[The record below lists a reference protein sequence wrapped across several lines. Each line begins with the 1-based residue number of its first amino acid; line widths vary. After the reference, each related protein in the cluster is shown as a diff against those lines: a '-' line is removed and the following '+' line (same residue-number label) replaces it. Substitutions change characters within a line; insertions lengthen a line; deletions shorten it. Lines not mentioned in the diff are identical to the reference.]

1 MQPTARSSPALSSV
15 ERHPASFRDPEARV
29 FVAGD
34 RVLRA
39 LGAEAAARYDAVR
52 ASGLLD
58 ALEQEGLVVASRA
71 APEAPPAGFVRM
83 LEHDALA
90 FVSYPYEWPFSL
102 LKRAAL
108 LHLDLHRRALE
119 RDVTLTDASAYNLQ
133 FRGNDKGCR
142 PVFIDIASF
151 RPYKEGELWAAH
163 RQFCEQFLNPLL
175 LAAQFGIPH
184 HAWYRGSL
192 EGIATAALAA
202 LWPARGWLS
211 PRALVHVLLPAAA
224 ERAAARREEAA
235 LGKIRRARLP
245 KAGYSALLDQLR
257 RWIAGLEPRGF
268 RASQWAGYGQD
279 RNYSAAALDAKRRVV
294 AEFAARYRPA
304 TLWDLGCNDG
314 EFTEVALANGAQSA
328 IGFDADPG
336 ALELACARAER
347 AQLAFLALYQ
357 DASNPSPGQGWLGRE
372 RAALTARG
380 RPDALMALAF
390 EHHLALGRN
399 LPLEDVVAFLVGTAP
414 RGLVEF
420 VPKSDATVQRML
432 ALKGDIFPGYSEEAF
447 AAALAARA
455 RVVRTDA
462 LAGGRKLFWYES

>member
-1 MQPTARSSPALSSV
+1 MQPTARSSPSLQSV

-29 FVAGD
+29 FVAGA

-39 LGAEAAARYDAVR
+39 LTAQAAERYDAVR
-52 ASGLLD
+52 ATHLLD
-58 ALEQEGLVVASRA
+58 ALEKEALVVASRD

-83 LEHDALA
+83 LEHEALA
-90 FVSYPYEWPFSL
+90 FVSYPYEWPFAL
-102 LKRAAL
+102 LKRAAR
-108 LHLDLHRRALE
+108 LHLDIHRRALE
-119 RDVTLTDASAYNLQ
+119 RDATLTDASAYNVQ
-133 FRGNDKGCR
+133 FRGGR

-151 RPYKEGELWAAH
+151 RPYREGELWAAH

-175 LAAQFGIPH
+175 LAAQFGIAH

-192 EGIATAALAA
+192 EGVATAALAA

-224 ERAAARREEAA
+224 ERAAAKREDAA
-235 LGKIRRARLP
+235 VRKVRASRLP
-245 KAGYSALLDQLR
+245 KAGYAALLDQLR

-268 RASQWAGYGQD
+268 SASQWAGYGQA
-279 RNYSAAALDAKRRVV
+279 RNYSAAALEAKRRVV
-294 AEFAARYRPA
+294 AEFAARHRPA

-314 EFTEVALANGAQSA
+314 EFTEVALANGAGAA
-328 IGFDADPG
+328 IGFDSDPG
-336 ALELACARAER
+336 VLELACARAER
-347 AQLAFLALYQ
+347 ARLPFLPLHQ
-357 DASNPSPGQGWLGRE
+357 DASNPSPAQGWMGRE
-372 RAALTARG
+372 RAALAGRG

-399 LPLEDVVAFLVGTAP
+399 LPLEEVAAFLVATAP

-462 LAGGRKLFWYES
+462 LAGGRKLFWFEA